1 VDVRTIL
8 HDNQS
13 SEQILLGDF
22 NLHHPMWG
30 GTGVRHIDP
39 ESADLLAIMEDFNL
53 GSTLPPGTITYEERT
68 SRTTIDLCLV
78 TVGLV
83 DRVVRSQV
91 DRDLDHDSDHLPIS
105 TVIDMRIQQLDA
117 TPKRDWK
124 RLDEAVYNKALKQAL
139 PPLRRPANKTALD
152 TYVQEIV
159 GAIREAIDK
168 AIPYSRPSDR
178 IREGWSEECR
188 AVLAEAKRLKRVHS
202 QRHTGESWEAYRA
215 ARNHKARTIKKALRN
230 THREQVEQAAKSPE
244 ALWRLVKWAKTRE
257 NPAPVVTPAIQHPET
272 QQAVT
277 DPAKKADIFRDTFFP
292 VPPEA
297 DLEDI
302 RNAHYD
308 DQVDMPP
315 VTEKEV
321 RDAIRAASPLK
332 APGPDGIINK
342 ALQAGLAQLATHL
355 TRIFNQ
361 SLHLGYCPAH
371 FRESTT
377 VVLRKQGKDDYTAPK
392 SYRPIALMNT
402 TGKIMDAVI
411 ARRLSYL
418 AETHHVLPPTHMGG
432 RKMRSTEHALY
443 AVTHKIYEAWSHNT
457 GRVASLLLLD
467 VSGAFDNVSHTRLLH
482 DLRKRRVDEKT
493 VKWIAS
499 FLSNRHTSIAIDGFR
514 STAYQINTGIPQG
527 SPLSPI
533 LYLFYNADL
542 IDECN
547 QAPDA
552 MSTGYIDDVGIL
564 AWGQTTE
571 QTCETLGKTLEKAQ
585 RWASTHASVFAPN
598 KFQLTHFTR
607 SRKRIN
613 TEASIHTE
621 WGEIRPEA
629 TCKYLGLTMDAKLH
643 WKQHTEEIRR
653 KATKTVNAL
662 SCLGGSNWGASLRD
676 LRRIYEGT
684 VLPQIMY
691 ACSV

>member
-1 VDVRTIL
+1 
-8 HDNQS
+8 
-13 SEQILLGDF
+13 
-22 NLHHPMWG
+22 
-30 GTGVRHIDP
+30 
-39 ESADLLAIMEDFNL
+39 
-53 GSTLPPGTITYEERT
+53 
-68 SRTTIDLCLV
+68 
-78 TVGLV
+78 
-83 DRVVRSQV
+83 
-91 DRDLDHDSDHLPIS
+91 
-105 TVIDMRIQQLDA
+105 
-117 TPKRDWK
+117 
-124 RLDEAVYNKALKQAL
+124 
-139 PPLRRPANKTALD
+139 
-152 TYVQEIV
+152 
-159 GAIREAIDK
+159 
-168 AIPYSRPSDR
+168 
-178 IREGWSEECR
+178 
-188 AVLAEAKRLKRVHS
+188 
-202 QRHTGESWEAYRA
+202 
-215 ARNHKARTIKKALRN
+215 
-230 THREQVEQAAKSPE
+230 KSPE

-272 QQAVT
+272 QQEVT

-342 ALQAGLAQLATHL
+342 ALQAGLAQLAIHL

-377 VVLRKQGKDDYTAPK
+377 VVLRKPGKDDYTAPK

-418 AETHHVLPPTHMGG
+418 AETYHVLPPTHMGG
-432 RKMRSTEHALY
+432 RKMRSTEHALH
-443 AVTHKIYEAWSHNT
+443 A
-457 GRVASLLLLD
+457 
-467 VSGAFDNVSHTRLLH
+467 
-482 DLRKRRVDEKT
+482 
-493 VKWIAS
+493 WIAS

-514 STAYQINTGIPQG
+514 STAYQINTDIPQG

-621 WGEIRPEA
+621 WG
-629 TCKYLGLTMDAKLH
+629 
-643 WKQHTEEIRR
+643 
-653 KATKTVNAL
+653 
-662 SCLGGSNWGASLRD
+662 
-676 LRRIYEGT
+676 
-684 VLPQIMY
+684 
-691 ACSV
+691 